1 MNVLKEGEA
10 APNFSATA
18 DDGSKV
24 SLSDYRGRNIVLY
37 FYPKANTSGC
47 THESVEFR
55 DALKDF
61 EAVNTTIVGCSG
73 DSTADQ
79 TKFKTRYKLNFPLLA
94 DTEFEVVEAYE
105 ARRMKSFFGKSFLG
119 IVRTTFWIGPDGII
133 RKIWPKVTP
142 KGHAAEVL
150 AAIREAEPVA
160 LAAAKS

>member
-1 MNVLKEGEA
+1 MLKEGDA
-10 APNFSATA
+10 APKFSVTA
-18 DDGSKV
+18 DDGKKV
-24 SLSDYRGRNIVLY
+24 SLADYKGQNLILY
-37 FYPKANTSGC
+37 FYPKANTTGC

-61 EAVNTTIVGCSG
+61 KALNAAILGCSG
-73 DSTADQ
+73 DSVEDQ

-94 DTEFEVVEAYE
+94 DTEFEVVDAYK

-119 IVRTTFWIGPDGII
+119 IVRSTFWIGADGKI

-150 AAIREAEPVA
+150 EAIREGEPA
-160 LAAAKS
+160 AKAAAN